1 MLDVVELFKRYGN
14 SPRICASE
22 QGRASVV
29 KLLLSKGANPNDKNI
44 RGDTALTFATAK
56 GHKYIVKLLTFWP
69 HCVGI
74 IVFRELG
81 RDSALL
87 YSLFDYHFMSIL
99 SYI

>member
-1 MLDVVELFKRYGN
+1 MN
-14 SPRICASE
+14 
-22 QGRASVV
+22 VV
-29 KLLLSKGANPNDKNI
+29 KLLLSKGADPKDKNLG
-44 RGDTALTFATAK
+44 GDTALTSASTK
-56 GHKYIVKLLTFWP
+56 GHKNVVQLLTFWP